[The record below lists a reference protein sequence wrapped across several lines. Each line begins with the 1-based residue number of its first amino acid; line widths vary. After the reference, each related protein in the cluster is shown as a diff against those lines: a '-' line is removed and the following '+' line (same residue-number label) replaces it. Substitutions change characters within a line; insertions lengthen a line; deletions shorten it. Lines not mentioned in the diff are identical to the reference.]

1 MRVIVIGAGEV
12 GANLTRTLAADG
24 HQVTVVDTDP
34 KLCSS
39 AESELD
45 ALVVNGNGAS
55 PQLLREVGAGDADLL
70 AAVTQEDE
78 VNLVAA
84 LGARELGAKHTV
96 ARVSDPEFFGD
107 DESYARD
114 VLGIDFVVD
123 PDRATASDI
132 AEALRLPGAAA
143 VEYFED
149 GRLGLAEVI
158 VTEASPLVGVPLA
171 DRERVEPAYIVGVTH
186 DGDAH
191 LSSGKDEPSP
201 GDHLVVVAAR
211 EHLRAAVGRFA
222 GRSRKV
228 RDLVIFGGG
237 RIGYRLASLLEDTPM
252 QVTLL
257 ERSEERARYLAGR
270 LRKAVVLH
278 EEGISRE
285 SQAAAR
291 VDEADAFVAC
301 AGDDRNNL
309 LAALNAKRLGV
320 DLCLAVVSR
329 EEYVPL
335 VDALGLD
342 SSFSPRLIT
351 AEAILKFV
359 HTEALRQ
366 IHFMRS
372 GFEAMELEAEPG
384 SPIVGK
390 EIGNT
395 GGLLKGCRV
404 GAILRDEDVV
414 IPQEGTEIL
423 TGDRMLMLGVNGA
436 LSDVEQYFS
445 PRK

>member
-39 AESELD
+39 VESELD

-55 PQLLREVGAGDADLL
+55 PQLLREVGAGNADLL

-78 VNLVAA
+78 VNLIAA
-84 LGARELGAKHTV
+84 LGGRELGAKRTV
-96 ARVSDPEFFGD
+96 ARVADPEFFGD

-158 VTEASPLVGVPLA
+158 VTEDSPLVGVPLA

-186 DGDAH
+186 EGDAH
-191 LSSGKDEPSP
+191 LSSGKDKPSP

-252 QVTLL
+252 QVTML

-278 EEGISRE
+278 DEGISRE

-335 VDALGLD
+335 VDALGID

-366 IHFMRS
+366 IHFMSS
-372 GFEAMELEAEPG
+372 GFEAMELGVEPG
-384 SPIVGK
+384 SPISGK
-390 EIGNT
+390 EIGHT
-395 GGLLKGCRV
+395 GGLLRGCRV
-404 GAILRDEDVV
+404 GAIVRDDDVV
-414 IPQEGTEIL
+414 ITREGMEIL
-423 TGDRMLMLGVNGA
+423 TGDRLLMLGVNGV
-436 LSDVEQYFS
+436 LSDVEQAFS

>member
-1 MRVIVIGAGEV
+1 VRVIVIGAGEV

-34 KLCSS
+34 RLCSS
-39 AESELD
+39 AESDLD

-55 PQLLREVGAGDADLL
+55 PQLLKEVGAGEADLL

-96 ARVSDPEFFGD
+96 ARVADPDFFGD

-158 VTEASPLVGVPLA
+158 VTEDSPLVGVPLA

-186 DGDAH
+186 DGNAH
-191 LSSGKDEPSP
+191 LSSGKDKPSP
-201 GDHLVVVAAR
+201 GDYLVVVAPR
-211 EHLRAAVGRFA
+211 EHLAAAVGRFA

-237 RIGYRLASLLEDTPM
+237 RIGFRLASLLEDTAI
-252 QVTLL
+252 QVTML
-257 ERSEERARYLAGR
+257 ERSEERARYLAER

-278 EEGISRE
+278 DEGISRE

-335 VDALGLD
+335 VDALGID

-372 GFEAMELEAEPG
+372 GFEAIALGVEPS
-384 SPIVGK
+384 SPIAGK
-390 EIGNT
+390 KIGHT

-414 IPQEGTEIL
+414 IPRDGTEVL
-423 TGDRMLMLGVNGA
+423 AGDRMLMLSVNGA
-436 LSDVEQYFS
+436 LSDVEPAFS
-445 PRK
+445 PPK